1 LFQQRRTT
9 PVVAPTLEVIVKEHQ
24 PDPAALVAATAEE
37 IVAAIAPDA
46 DRLAAL
52 RRRFVLALHD
62 TGWLD
67 IVGRDW
73 VRIGDDGLEFAPLSF
88 KRADDLLR
96 GIEDVGRDRRRQ
108 TTTCVGQ
115 LDLF

>member
-1 LFQQRRTT
+1 M
-9 PVVAPTLEVIVKEHQ
+9 KEHQ